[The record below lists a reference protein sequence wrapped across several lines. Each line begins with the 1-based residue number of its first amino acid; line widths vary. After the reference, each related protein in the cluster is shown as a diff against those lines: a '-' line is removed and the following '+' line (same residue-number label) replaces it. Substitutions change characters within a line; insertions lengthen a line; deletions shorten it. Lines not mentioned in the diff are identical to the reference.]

1 MNDLIQ
7 CFPTSFYYQKN
18 ILSEQDRTKLISYIL
33 DIKKNVKKGGN
44 EWLVD
49 TFNSLGTLN
58 VLVDKNF
65 NVLNKRIT
73 EQVNKFNNILG
84 SDYVYKKANEGWFN
98 VYDQNDHQEF
108 HTHPGQTYSV
118 VYYLQVE
125 EDIEKRSSI
134 VFKHPYDDMKP
145 LKGNVKLN
153 NLNFQRMNFKPENN
167 SLLIFRSY
175 LQHFV
180 EKHRG
185 HNPRITLAYNFD

>member
-1 MNDLIQ
+1 MSDLIQ
-7 CFPTSFYYQKN
+7 CFPTSFYYQQD
-18 ILSEQDRTKLISYIL
+18 ILSEQDREQLKSYIL
-33 DIKKNVKKGGN
+33 NIKKNVKSGGN

-49 TFNSLGTLN
+49 TFNSLGTLDI
-58 VLVDKNF
+58 LVDKNF
-65 NVLNKRIT
+65 NILNKLIT

-84 SDYVYKKANEGWFN
+84 SDYVYKKPNEGWFN

-108 HTHPGQTYSV
+108 HTHPGQTYSA

-134 VFKHPYDDMKP
+134 IFKHPYDDMKP
-145 LKGNVKLN
+145 LKGNVRLN
-153 NLNFQRMNFKPENN
+153 KLNFQRMNFKPENN

-180 EKHRG
+180 EKHKG
-185 HNPRITLAYNFD
+185 KNPRITLAYNFD

>member
-1 MNDLIQ
+1 MSDLIQ

-18 ILSEQDRTKLISYIL
+18 ILSEQDRKKLISYIL
-33 DIKKNVKKGGN
+33 DIKKNVKKGGD

-65 NVLNKRIT
+65 NVLSKQIT